1 LGQLSAQ
8 LPDGPIAGFMEIAVI
23 GGQDT
28 VLRCCPQAAR
38 RTGHMAISYSFAV
51 ATRST
56 TAQVARALRDV
67 AQASGLLGAPVT
79 SESLITD
86 GALTAAGTRLR
97 VRDVRPEPWNPVV
110 SDLGF
115 TPTISVSF
123 RLDSD
128 SDITS
133 QQDDMIRLV
142 DGLLGLFTGDAVL
155 HFEYEII
162 WLLRRDGDLSLND
175 EDDVWPPHRLA
186 LMSQPYRRA
195 TYHFAAE

>member
-1 LGQLSAQ
+1 
-8 LPDGPIAGFMEIAVI
+8 
-23 GGQDT
+23 
-28 VLRCCPQAAR
+28 
-38 RTGHMAISYSFAV
+38 MAISYDFAI

-56 TAQVARALRDV
+56 TAQVARALHDL
-67 AQASGLLGAPVT
+67 AQAIGLLSAPVAA
-79 SESLITD
+79 ESLMTD
-86 GALTAAGTRLR
+86 GAVTAGGTWLR
-97 VRDVRPEPWNPVV
+97 VVETSPAPWNSVV
-110 SDLGF
+110 TYLGF
-115 TPTISVSF
+115 NPTLSVAF
-123 RLDSD
+123 RLESD

-142 DGLLGLFTGDAVL
+142 DGLLGQFTGDAVL

-186 LMSQPYRRA
+186 LMSQPYHRA